1 MIYTKMA
8 ASPQK
13 EKLAAI
19 TISIP
24 SLHLRPHHR
33 IRLQNHGKYNQ
44 EDTYPE
50 GEAHFLQL
58 TKQHSSNGNTIHRLE
73 VVCHI
78 YREGSQFAKGLQ
90 LKEEG
95 DDGEYRT

>member
-1 MIYTKMA
+1 MA

-19 TISIP
+19 AISFP

-33 IRLQNHGKYNQ
+33 VRLQDHGKHNQ

-58 TKQHSSNGNTIHRLE
+58 TEKHSRNGNAVHRLE

-90 LKEEG
+90 LKEER